1 VRPQV
6 AAAASAP
13 APVAEELPAV
23 DLFADP
29 GASDMLGDLFAE
41 FKEDVEEGAADYGDP
56 DTHYNLGM
64 AFKEMGL
71 MDEAIGELQK
81 VCQAAEHGVPFSQ
94 TFQAYTWLAH
104 CLIEKGVPDAAYRW
118 YEKAL
123 TIAPDGETRVAIHYE
138 LGCAYETA
146 GRKPQALQ
154 HFMEVY
160 GTNIDYR
167 DVAERIKAV
176 R

>member
-1 VRPQV
+1 
-6 AAAASAP
+6 
-13 APVAEELPAV
+13 
-23 DLFADP
+23 
-29 GASDMLGDLFAE
+29 
-41 FKEDVEEGAADYGDP
+41 
-56 DTHYNLGM
+56 M

-71 MDEAIGELQK
+71 MEEAIGELQK
-81 VCQAAEHGVPFSQ
+81 VCQATEHGIAFPQ
-94 TFQAYTWLAH
+94 TFQAYTLLAH
-104 CLIEKGVPDAAYRW
+104 CLVEKGVPDAAYRW

-123 TIAPDGETRVAIHYE
+123 SIAPDGETRTAIHYE

-167 DVAERIKAV
+167 DVSERIKAV
-176 R
+176 RS